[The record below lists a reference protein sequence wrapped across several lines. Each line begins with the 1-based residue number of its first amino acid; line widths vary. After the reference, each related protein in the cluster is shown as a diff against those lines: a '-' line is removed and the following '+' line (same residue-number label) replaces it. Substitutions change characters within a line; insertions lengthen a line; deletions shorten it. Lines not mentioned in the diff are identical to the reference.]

1 MSKFKKGIEVEV
13 TRKNH
18 KFYKKTGV
26 VEKVDNMSVKPVK
39 VKIDDEIV
47 DFYDTDITP
56 TYSDV
61 KVIGTIYKVVVSLVD
76 TISNEVLE
84 FDIRKKTDVNYMIVL
99 NKYDQGELKRVP
111 MSDIDVCQKSEIS
124 NIDDLRYFAW
134 VADKPNIKSVQHKLM
149 EMIEQETNDIYERAV
164 NMKTAIH
171 KYKDK

>member
-26 VEKVDNMSVKPVK
+26 VEKIDNMSVKPIK

-61 KVIGTIYKVVVSLVD
+61 KVIGTLYKVVVSLVD
-76 TISNEVLE
+76 TVSKEVLE

-99 NKYDQGELKRVP
+99 NKYDPGELKRIP
-111 MSDIDVCQKSEIS
+111 IADIGICHKSEIS
-124 NIDDLRYFAW
+124 NMDDLRYFAW
-134 VADKPNIKSVQHKLM
+134 VADKADIEKIQNMLIDLVQK
-149 EMIEQETNDIYERAV
+149 ETDDMFDRVV
-164 NMKTAIH
+164 NMKRAIH
-171 KYKDK
+171 KFKNK